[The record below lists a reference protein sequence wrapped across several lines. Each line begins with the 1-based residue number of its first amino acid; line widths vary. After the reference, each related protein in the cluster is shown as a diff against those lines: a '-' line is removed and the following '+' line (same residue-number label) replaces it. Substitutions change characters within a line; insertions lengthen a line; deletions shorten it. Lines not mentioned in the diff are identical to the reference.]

1 MIAGISG
8 GNAIRGGVVTFRESR
23 CSDDGMLN
31 TSIGNGPGVD
41 HSYHTT
47 AAKLGGFPN
56 LDRATEKETAV
67 TLWGEVC
74 PD

>member
-8 GNAIRGGVVTFRESR
+8 GDAISGSVIPVREPR

-31 TSIGNGPGVD
+31 TAIWNGPGVD
-41 HSYHTT
+41 HGYHTA